1 MDDFIGKAEVLMEAL
16 PYFQRFY
23 GKTFVIK
30 YGGHAM
36 ENEELKASFA
46 QDIVLLKYVG
56 INPVVVHG
64 GGPQID
70 AALDKMGVKSRYV
83 RGMRVTDQE
92 TLDIV
97 EMVLV
102 GKVNKEIVNMI
113 NQHGGM
119 AVGLSGK
126 DGRLILAKK
135 MNVTLAS
142 ANGESPEIIDIGM
155 VGEIIGIN
163 PLIIDSLDANKF
175 IPVIAPV
182 GVGKNGETYNINA
195 DLVAGEVAEAL
206 HAEKLLLMTD
216 VEGVKDKKG
225 ELLEHAHGEASAQD
239 DSGRRGRLGNDSQ
252 SRMLYQCAQRR
263 RGENSHHRRPGEA
276 CRAAGN
282 LYQRRSGDRGGA
294 QMKNKDVAAITDKF
308 VAKTYA
314 RTPHGAGQRPGRQGV
329 GRRRQGV
336 SRLSRR
342 HRGQ

>member
-1 MDDFIGKAEVLMEAL
+1 MENFIGKAEVLMEAL

-36 ENEELKASFA
+36 VDEELKESFA

-70 AALDKMGVKSRYV
+70 SVLDKMGITSRYV

-102 GKVNKEIVNMI
+102 GKVNKEIVNVI

-126 DGRLILAKK
+126 DGGLILAKK
-135 MNVTLAS
+135 MNVTVAS
-142 ANGESPEIIDIGM
+142 DNGESPEIVDIGM

-163 PLIIDSLDANKF
+163 PLIIESLDQNKF

-206 HAEKLLLMTD
+206 HAEKLILMTD
-216 VEGVKDKKG
+216 IEGVKDKKG
-225 ELLEHAHGEASAQD
+225 ELMSTLKVNQARKMIQEGVVGSGMIPKVECCIEALK
-239 DSGRRGRLGNDSQ
+239 G
-252 SRMLYQCAQRR
+252 
-263 RGENSHHRRPGEA
+263 
-276 CRAAGN
+276 
-282 LYQRRSGDRGGA
+282 
-294 QMKNKDVAAITDKF
+294 
-308 VAKTYA
+308 
-314 RTPHGAGQRPGRQGV
+314 GV
-329 GRRRQGV
+329 GKTHIIDGRVKHAVLLEIFTKEGV
-336 SRLSRR
+336 GTEVVRK
-342 HRGQ
+342 

>member
-16 PYFQRFY
+16 PYIQRFY

-36 ENEELKASFA
+36 ENEELKQSFA

-70 AALDKMGVKSRYV
+70 TVLEKMGITSRYV
-83 RGMRVTDQE
+83 RGMRVTDQA

-102 GKVNKEIVNMI
+102 GKVNKEIVNLI
-113 NQHGGM
+113 NRHGGL

-126 DGRLILAKK
+126 DGGLILARK
-135 MNVTLAS
+135 MNVTVS
-142 ANGESPEIIDIGM
+142 SPNGAPPEIIDIGM

-163 PLIIDSLDANKF
+163 PLVIESLDQNKF

-182 GVGKNGETYNINA
+182 GVGQEGETYNINA

-206 HAEKLLLMTD
+206 HAEKLIMMTD
-216 VEGVKDKKG
+216 VEGVKDKRGSLLSTLKENQARKMIQDGVVGSGMIPKVECCVNALKG
-225 ELLEHAHGEASAQD
+225 GVGKTHIVDGRVKHAVLLEIFTKEGIGTEVV
-239 DSGRRGRLGNDSQ
+239 R
-252 SRMLYQCAQRR
+252 
-263 RGENSHHRRPGEA
+263 
-276 CRAAGN
+276 
-282 LYQRRSGDRGGA
+282 
-294 QMKNKDVAAITDKF
+294 K
-308 VAKTYA
+308 
-314 RTPHGAGQRPGRQGV
+314 
-329 GRRRQGV
+329 
-336 SRLSRR
+336 
-342 HRGQ
+342 

>member
-1 MDDFIGKAEVLMEAL
+1 MEDFISKAEVLMETL
-16 PYFQRFY
+16 PYFRRFY

-36 ENEELKASFA
+36 VDEDLKENFA

-56 INPVVVHG
+56 INPVIVHG

-70 AALDKMGVKSRYV
+70 EMLDKLGITSRYV

-102 GKVNKEIVNMI
+102 GKVNKGIVNLI

-126 DGRLILAKK
+126 DGGLILARK
-135 MNVTLAS
+135 MNVTVS
-142 ANGESPEIIDIGM
+142 DNGKPPEIIDIGM
-155 VGEIIGIN
+155 VGEIVGIN
-163 PLIIDSLDANKF
+163 PLIIDSLDDNKF

-182 GVGKNGETYNINA
+182 GVGLQGETYNINA

-206 HAEKLLLMTD
+206 HAEKLILMTD

-225 ELLEHAHGEASAQD
+225 DLLGTLTEKQARKMIQDGVVGAGMIPKVECCIEALKGGVGKTHIIDGRVKHAVLLEIFTKE
-239 DSGRRGRLGNDSQ
+239 
-252 SRMLYQCAQRR
+252 
-263 RGENSHHRRPGEA
+263 
-276 CRAAGN
+276 
-282 LYQRRSGDRGGA
+282 
-294 QMKNKDVAAITDKF
+294 
-308 VAKTYA
+308 
-314 RTPHGAGQRPGRQGV
+314 GV
-329 GRRRQGV
+329 GTEVVRK
-336 SRLSRR
+336 
-342 HRGQ
+342 

>member
-1 MDDFIGKAEVLMEAL
+1 MERLINKAEVLMEAL
-16 PYFQRFY
+16 PYFRRFY

-56 INPVVVHG
+56 INAVVVHG

-70 AALDKMGVKSRYV
+70 MTLEKMGITSRYV

-102 GKVNKEIVNMI
+102 GKVNKEIVTLI

-126 DGRLILAKK
+126 DGGLILARK
-135 MNVTLAS
+135 MNVTVS
-142 ANGESPEIIDIGM
+142 NNGESPEIIDIGM
-155 VGEIIGIN
+155 VGEIVGIN
-163 PLIIDSLDANKF
+163 PLVIDSLDENKF

-182 GVGKNGETYNINA
+182 GVGAKGETYNINA

-206 HAEKLLLMTD
+206 HAEKLMLMTD

-225 ELLEHAHGEASAQD
+225 ELMSTLKVKQARKMTQEGVV
-239 DSGRRGRLGNDSQ
+239 
-252 SRMLYQCAQRR
+252 
-263 RGENSHHRRPGEA
+263 
-276 CRAAGN
+276 AAGMIPKVECCIEA
-282 LYQRRSGDRGGA
+282 LKG
-294 QMKNKDVAAITDKF
+294 
-308 VAKTYA
+308 
-314 RTPHGAGQRPGRQGV
+314 GV
-329 GRRRQGV
+329 GKTHIIDGRVKHAVLLEIFTKEGV
-336 SRLSRR
+336 GTEVVRK
-342 HRGQ
+342 